1 MLNNFSSSII
11 SGIGISL
18 GCIDTSI
25 DLLNS
30 DEKLYDAEIN
40 EIKKNS
46 LECDSLADI
55 QYVKPLTIK
64 RPIKPKLS
72 RESIIKKYKLQ
83 VISNEKHGNEEII
96 DLGFTDDTDDFDFSL
111 EDTATDEG
119 KVEDKSKSLAAM
131 SNTNEQELASEDEDD
146 SVEDQIDSIDE
157 DDIDID
163 EDEDDSEDED
173 EDDIDNIDVDDADED
188 DIDID
193 EDDSEDEDDI
203 DIDED
208 EDDSEDEDDIDIDE
222 DEDDSEDEDDIDI
235 DEDEDD
241 SEDEDDIDIDID
253 EDGIGIDE
261 EDIGINKNEDNTL
274 NTEST
279 HENIKSNNVGLAG
292 RVDAGSAKA
301 ENKEQQTNAEIDEL
315 KQQIANMEKKLHDIN
330 SSKAPNT
337 ASDIYD
343 DKLNKTAC
351 GNIDKITSNTKVGQ
365 TQQHNK
371 KPVVCSQ
378 YEKYDN
384 MSIEALYT
392 EVSTY
397 MKGLGVSRKTVDIL
411 TLNEEFG
418 ERNIRKLLQKSY
430 LIKFGKGVTTGR

>member
-64 RPIKPKLS
+64 RPIKPNLS

-96 DLGFTDDTDDFDFSL
+96 DLGFTDDTDDFDFSF

-119 KVEDKSKSLAAM
+119 KVGDKSKSLAAM

-163 EDEDDSEDED
+163 EDDIDEDEDDSEDED
-173 EDDIDNIDVDDADED
+173 EDDIDNIYVDDADED
-188 DIDID
+188 DIEID

-208 EDDSEDEDDIDIDE
+208 DIDIDE
-222 DEDDSEDEDDIDI
+222 DED
-235 DEDEDD
+235 
-241 SEDEDDIDIDID
+241 DIDID

-274 NTEST
+274 NIEIVP
-279 HENIKSNNVGLAG
+279 ENIKTSNEDLSNKAYT
-292 RVDAGSAKA
+292 GSTKA

-343 DKLNKTAC
+343 DKLNKAAC
-351 GNIDKITSNTKVGQ
+351 DNIYRIASNAKVGK

-378 YEKYDN
+378 YEKYYN

-397 MKGLGVSRKTVDIL
+397 MKSLGVARKTVDIL

-418 ERNIRKLLQKSY
+418 EKNIRKLLQKSY

>member
-96 DLGFTDDTDDFDFSL
+96 DLGFTDDTDDFDFSF

-157 DDIDID
+157 DGIDIDEDDIDIDEDEDDSED

-208 EDDSEDEDDIDIDE
+208 EDDSEDED
-222 DEDDSEDEDDIDI
+222 
-235 DEDEDD
+235 
-241 SEDEDDIDIDID
+241 DIDID

-365 TQQHNK
+365 TQQHNE

-378 YEKYDN
+378 YEKYNN

-397 MKGLGVSRKTVDIL
+397 MKSLGVSRKTVDIL

>member
-1 MLNNFSSSII
+1 MLNNFSSSIV
-11 SGIGISL
+11 SGIGVSL

-96 DLGFTDDTDDFDFSL
+96 DLGFTDDTDDFDFSF

-119 KVEDKSKSLAAM
+119 KVEDKSNGLAAIP
-131 SNTNEQELASEDEDD
+131 NTNWQETVSEDEDD

-163 EDEDDSEDED
+163 ED
-173 EDDIDNIDVDDADED
+173 

-193 EDDSEDEDDI
+193 EE
-203 DIDED
+203 
-208 EDDSEDEDDIDIDE
+208 
-222 DEDDSEDEDDIDI
+222 
-235 DEDEDD
+235 
-241 SEDEDDIDIDID
+241 
-253 EDGIGIDE
+253 G
-261 EDIGINKNEDNTL
+261 IGINKNEDNTL

-279 HENIKSNNVGLAG
+279 HENIKSNNVDLAG

-365 TQQHNK
+365 TQQHNE

>member
-30 DEKLYDAEIN
+30 DEKLYDTEIN

-46 LECDSLADI
+46 LECNSLADI

-83 VISNEKHGNEEII
+83 VISNEKHDNEEVI
-96 DLGFTDDTDDFDFSL
+96 DLGFTDDTDDFDFSF

-163 EDEDDSEDED
+163 EDDIDIDEDEDDSEDED

-193 EDDSEDEDDI
+193 EDDSEDEDEDEI

-208 EDDSEDEDDIDIDE
+208 GIDIDEEDSEDEDEDDIDIDE
-222 DEDDSEDEDDIDI
+222 DGID
-235 DEDEDD
+235 
-241 SEDEDDIDIDID
+241 
-253 EDGIGIDE
+253 IDE

-279 HENIKSNNVGLAG
+279 HENIKSNNIGLAG

-365 TQQHNK
+365 TQQHNE

>member
-96 DLGFTDDTDDFDFSL
+96 DLGFTEDTDDFDFSF

-157 DDIDID
+157 DEDDSVDDQIDGIDVDDTDEDDIEVEDTDEDDIEVEDTDEDDIDI
-163 EDEDDSEDED
+163 D

-188 DIDID
+188 GIDID
-193 EDDSEDEDDI
+193 EDDSEDED
-203 DIDED
+203 
-208 EDDSEDEDDIDIDE
+208 EDDIDIDE
-222 DEDDSEDEDDIDI
+222 DDID
-235 DEDEDD
+235 
-241 SEDEDDIDIDID
+241 
-253 EDGIGIDE
+253 IDE

-279 HENIKSNNVGLAG
+279 HENIKSNNAGLAG

-337 ASDIYD
+337 ASDIYG
-343 DKLNKTAC
+343 DKLNEAAC
-351 GNIDKITSNTKVGQ
+351 DNIDKTASNAKVRQ

-371 KPVVCSQ
+371 KPVVRSQ
-378 YEKYDN
+378 YEKYNN

-397 MKGLGVSRKTVDIL
+397 MKSLGVTRKTVDIL

>member
-96 DLGFTDDTDDFDFSL
+96 DLGFTDDTDDFDFSF

-146 SVEDQIDSIDE
+146 PVEDQIDSIDE

-173 EDDIDNIDVDDADED
+173 EDEYEDGLDNID
-188 DIDID
+188 
-193 EDDSEDEDDI
+193 
-203 DIDED
+203 
-208 EDDSEDEDDIDIDE
+208 
-222 DEDDSEDEDDIDI
+222 
-235 DEDEDD
+235 
-241 SEDEDDIDIDID
+241 
-253 EDGIGIDE
+253 
-261 EDIGINKNEDNTL
+261 
-274 NTEST
+274 
-279 HENIKSNNVGLAG
+279 
-292 RVDAGSAKA
+292 
-301 ENKEQQTNAEIDEL
+301 
-315 KQQIANMEKKLHDIN
+315 
-330 SSKAPNT
+330 
-337 ASDIYD
+337 
-343 DKLNKTAC
+343 
-351 GNIDKITSNTKVGQ
+351 
-365 TQQHNK
+365 
-371 KPVVCSQ
+371 
-378 YEKYDN
+378 
-384 MSIEALYT
+384 
-392 EVSTY
+392 
-397 MKGLGVSRKTVDIL
+397 
-411 TLNEEFG
+411 
-418 ERNIRKLLQKSY
+418 
-430 LIKFGKGVTTGR
+430 

>member
-1 MLNNFSSSII
+1 M
-11 SGIGISL
+11 
-18 GCIDTSI
+18 
-25 DLLNS
+25 
-30 DEKLYDAEIN
+30 
-40 EIKKNS
+40 
-46 LECDSLADI
+46 
-55 QYVKPLTIK
+55 
-64 RPIKPKLS
+64 
-72 RESIIKKYKLQ
+72 
-83 VISNEKHGNEEII
+83 
-96 DLGFTDDTDDFDFSL
+96 
-111 EDTATDEG
+111 
-119 KVEDKSKSLAAM
+119 
-131 SNTNEQELASEDEDD
+131 
-146 SVEDQIDSIDE
+146 
-157 DDIDID
+157 
-163 EDEDDSEDED
+163 
-173 EDDIDNIDVDDADED
+173 
-188 DIDID
+188 
-193 EDDSEDEDDI
+193 
-203 DIDED
+203 
-208 EDDSEDEDDIDIDE
+208 
-222 DEDDSEDEDDIDI
+222 
-235 DEDEDD
+235 
-241 SEDEDDIDIDID
+241 
-253 EDGIGIDE
+253 
-261 EDIGINKNEDNTL
+261 
-274 NTEST
+274 
-279 HENIKSNNVGLAG
+279 AG

-343 DKLNKTAC
+343 DKLNKAAC
-351 GNIDKITSNTKVGQ
+351 DNIDRIASNAKVGK

>member
-46 LECDSLADI
+46 LECNSLAGI

-96 DLGFTDDTDDFDFSL
+96 DLGFTDDTDDFDFSF

-163 EDEDDSEDED
+163 EDDIDIDEDEDDSEDED

-193 EDDSEDEDDI
+193 EDDSEDEDEDEI

-208 EDDSEDEDDIDIDE
+208 GIDIDEEDSEDEDEDDIDIDE
-222 DEDDSEDEDDIDI
+222 DGID
-235 DEDEDD
+235 
-241 SEDEDDIDIDID
+241 
-253 EDGIGIDE
+253 IDE

-365 TQQHNK
+365 TQQHNE

>member
-96 DLGFTDDTDDFDFSL
+96 DLGFTDDTDDFDFSF

-146 SVEDQIDSIDE
+146 SVEDQIDSIDEDDIGIDE

-208 EDDSEDEDDIDIDE
+208 
-222 DEDDSEDEDDIDI
+222 
-235 DEDEDD
+235 
-241 SEDEDDIDIDID
+241 
-253 EDGIGIDE
+253 GIGIDE

-279 HENIKSNNVGLAG
+279 HENIKSNNIGLAG

-343 DKLNKTAC
+343 DKLNKAAC
-351 GNIDKITSNTKVGQ
+351 DNIDRIASNAKVGK

>member
-96 DLGFTDDTDDFDFSL
+96 DLGFTDDTDDFDFSF

-131 SNTNEQELASEDEDD
+131 TNTNEQELAS
-146 SVEDQIDSIDE
+146 
-157 DDIDID
+157 
-163 EDEDDSEDED
+163 ED

-188 DIDID
+188 GIDID
-193 EDDSEDEDDI
+193 EDDSEDEYG
-203 DIDED
+203 
-208 EDDSEDEDDIDIDE
+208 
-222 DEDDSEDEDDIDI
+222 
-235 DEDEDD
+235 
-241 SEDEDDIDIDID
+241 IDID

-261 EDIGINKNEDNTL
+261 EDIGINKNEDTTL

-279 HENIKSNNVGLAG
+279 HENIKSNNT
-292 RVDAGSAKA
+292 GSAKA

-351 GNIDKITSNTKVGQ
+351 GNIAKITSNTKVGQ

>member
-96 DLGFTDDTDDFDFSL
+96 DLGFTDDTDDFDFL
-111 EDTATDEG
+111 FEDTATDEG

-131 SNTNEQELASEDEDD
+131 PNTNWQETVSEDEDD

-163 EDEDDSEDED
+163 EDGIDIDEDEDDSEDDSVEDQIDSID
-173 EDDIDNIDVDDADED
+173 EDG
-188 DIDID
+188 IDID

-208 EDDSEDEDDIDIDE
+208 GIDIDE
-222 DEDDSEDEDDIDI
+222 D
-235 DEDEDD
+235 
-241 SEDEDDIDIDID
+241 
-253 EDGIGIDE
+253 
-261 EDIGINKNEDNTL
+261 DIGINKNEDNTL

-279 HENIKSNNVGLAG
+279 HENIKSNNIGLAG

-301 ENKEQQTNAEIDEL
+301 ENKEQQANVEIDEL
-315 KQQIANMEKKLHDIN
+315 KQQIANMEKKLQDIN
-330 SSKAPNT
+330 SSKAPNK

-343 DKLNKTAC
+343 DKLNKAAVD
-351 GNIDKITSNTKVGQ
+351 NIDKLTSNAKAEQ
-365 TQQHNK
+365 TQQHNG
-371 KPVVCSQ
+371 KPVVYSQ
-378 YEKYDN
+378 YEKYNN

>member
-46 LECDSLADI
+46 LECDSLDDI

-96 DLGFTDDTDDFDFSL
+96 DLGFTDDTDDFDFSF

-146 SVEDQIDSIDE
+146 SVEDQIDSIDVDDEDDSVDDQIDGIDAEDTYE
-157 DDIDID
+157 DDIEVDDTDEDDIEVED
-163 EDEDDSEDED
+163 TDEDDSEDED
-173 EDDIDNIDVDDADED
+173 EYDIDNIDVDDADED
-188 DIDID
+188 DID
-193 EDDSEDEDDI
+193 
-203 DIDED
+203 
-208 EDDSEDEDDIDIDE
+208 
-222 DEDDSEDEDDIDI
+222 
-235 DEDEDD
+235 
-241 SEDEDDIDIDID
+241 
-253 EDGIGIDE
+253 
-261 EDIGINKNEDNTL
+261 INKNEDNTL

-351 GNIDKITSNTKVGQ
+351 GNIAKITSNTKVGQ

-397 MKGLGVSRKTVDIL
+397 MKSLGVARKTVDIL

>member
-30 DEKLYDAEIN
+30 DEKLYGAEIN

-55 QYVKPLTIK
+55 QYVKTLTIK

-96 DLGFTDDTDDFDFSL
+96 DLGFTDDTDDFDFSF

-163 EDEDDSEDED
+163 EDDIDIDEDEDDSEDED
-173 EDDIDNIDVDDADED
+173 EDDIDNIDVDYADED

-193 EDDSEDEDDI
+193 EDDSEDED
-203 DIDED
+203 
-208 EDDSEDEDDIDIDE
+208 EDDIDIDE
-222 DEDDSEDEDDIDI
+222 DDSE
-235 DEDEDD
+235 
-241 SEDEDDIDIDID
+241 D

-274 NTEST
+274 NTESK

-343 DKLNKTAC
+343 DKLNKAAC
-351 GNIDKITSNTKVGQ
+351 DNIAKIASNAKVGQ
-365 TQQHNK
+365 TQQHNE

-378 YEKYDN
+378 YEKYNN

-397 MKGLGVSRKTVDIL
+397 MKSLGVSRKTVDIL

>member
-96 DLGFTDDTDDFDFSL
+96 DLGFTDDTDDFDFSF

-119 KVEDKSKSLAAM
+119 KVEDKSNSLAAM

-146 SVEDQIDSIDE
+146 SVEDQIDSIDEDDIDIDE

-193 EDDSEDEDDI
+193 EDDSEDEEDI
-203 DIDED
+203 DID
-208 EDDSEDEDDIDIDE
+208 EDDSEDEDE
-222 DEDDSEDEDDIDI
+222 D
-235 DEDEDD
+235 
-241 SEDEDDIDIDID
+241 DIDID

-261 EDIGINKNEDNTL
+261 EDICINKNEDNTL

-279 HENIKSNNVGLAG
+279 HENIKSNNVSLAG

-301 ENKEQQTNAEIDEL
+301 ENNEQQTKAEIDEL
-315 KQQIANMEKKLHDIN
+315 KQQIANMEKKIHDIN

-365 TQQHNK
+365 TQQHNE

>member
-30 DEKLYDAEIN
+30 DEKLYGAEIN

-96 DLGFTDDTDDFDFSL
+96 DLGFTEDTDDFDFSF

-119 KVEDKSKSLAAM
+119 KVEDKSNCLAAM
-131 SNTNEQELASEDEDD
+131 PNTNWQEAVSEDEDD
-146 SVEDQIDSIDE
+146 SVEDQIDSIDV
-157 DDIDID
+157 D
-163 EDEDDSEDED
+163 DEDDSVDDQIGGIDAEDTDEDDIEVEDTDEDDIEVEDTDEDGIDID

-193 EDDSEDEDDI
+193 EDDSEDED
-203 DIDED
+203 ED
-208 EDDSEDEDDIDIDE
+208 
-222 DEDDSEDEDDIDI
+222 
-235 DEDEDD
+235 
-241 SEDEDDIDIDID
+241 DIDID

-279 HENIKSNNVGLAG
+279 HENIKSNNVGLDG

-330 SSKAPNT
+330 SSKAQNT

-351 GNIDKITSNTKVGQ
+351 GNIEKITSNTKVGQ
-365 TQQHNK
+365 TQQHNE

-378 YEKYDN
+378 YEKYNN

-397 MKGLGVSRKTVDIL
+397 MKSLGVSRKTVDIL

>member
-96 DLGFTDDTDDFDFSL
+96 DLGFTDDTDDFDFSF

-119 KVEDKSKSLAAM
+119 KVEDKSNSLAAM

-163 EDEDDSEDED
+163 EDDSEDED
-173 EDDIDNIDVDDADED
+173 EDDID
-188 DIDID
+188 ID
-193 EDDSEDEDDI
+193 ED
-203 DIDED
+203 
-208 EDDSEDEDDIDIDE
+208 
-222 DEDDSEDEDDIDI
+222 
-235 DEDEDD
+235 
-241 SEDEDDIDIDID
+241 DIDID

-279 HENIKSNNVGLAG
+279 HENIKSNNVGLAV

-301 ENKEQQTNAEIDEL
+301 ENKEQQTNDEIDEL

-343 DKLNKTAC
+343 DKLNKAAC
-351 GNIDKITSNTKVGQ
+351 SNKDNIASNAKVGQ

-378 YEKYDN
+378 YEKYNN

>member
-46 LECDSLADI
+46 LECNSLADI

-96 DLGFTDDTDDFDFSL
+96 DLGFTDDTDDFDFSF

-163 EDEDDSEDED
+163 EDDIDIDEDEDDSED

-208 EDDSEDEDDIDIDE
+208 GID
-222 DEDDSEDEDDIDI
+222 
-235 DEDEDD
+235 
-241 SEDEDDIDIDID
+241 
-253 EDGIGIDE
+253 IDE

-279 HENIKSNNVGLAG
+279 HENIKSNNVGSAG

-330 SSKAPNT
+330 SSKAQNT

-351 GNIDKITSNTKVGQ
+351 GNIDKVTSNTKVGQ
-365 TQQHNK
+365 TQQHNE

-378 YEKYDN
+378 YEKYNN

-397 MKGLGVSRKTVDIL
+397 MKSLGVARKTVDIL

>member
-96 DLGFTDDTDDFDFSL
+96 DLGFTDDTDDFDFSF

-131 SNTNEQELASEDEDD
+131 SNTNWQETVSEDEDN
-146 SVEDQIDSIDE
+146 SVEDQIDSIDEDDIDIDEDDIDIDENE

-173 EDDIDNIDVDDADED
+173 EDDID
-188 DIDID
+188 
-193 EDDSEDEDDI
+193 
-203 DIDED
+203 
-208 EDDSEDEDDIDIDE
+208 
-222 DEDDSEDEDDIDI
+222 
-235 DEDEDD
+235 
-241 SEDEDDIDIDID
+241 ID
-253 EDGIGIDE
+253 EDGIDIDE
-261 EDIGINKNEDNTL
+261 ENIGINKNENNTL

-365 TQQHNK
+365 TQQHNE
-371 KPVVCSQ
+371 KPVVRSQ